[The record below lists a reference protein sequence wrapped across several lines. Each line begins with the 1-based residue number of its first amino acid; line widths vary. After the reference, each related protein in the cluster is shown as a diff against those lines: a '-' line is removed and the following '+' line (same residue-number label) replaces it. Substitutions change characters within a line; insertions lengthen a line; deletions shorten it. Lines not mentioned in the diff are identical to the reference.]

1 MLKYF
6 MDLKGK
12 FPNKLIR
19 KGGFKDN
26 HFDGNCNFLYREVD
40 KVTEKEKV
48 VTMGTI
54 NPGKDLLKDLLNNQ
68 DLPPDQLRKVT
79 QLRDLLDRIFILDN
93 TKRISIKDALSH
105 PFITEKL

>member
-1 MLKYF
+1 

-19 KGGFKDN
+19 KGAFKDN

-48 VTMGTI
+48 VTMTTI
-54 NPGKDLLKDLLNNQ
+54 NSGKDMLRDLVNNQ
-68 DLPPDQLRKVT
+68 DLPPEQLRKVT
-79 QLRDLLDRIFILDN
+79 QLRDLLDRILILDN

-105 PFITEKL
+105 PFISERIE